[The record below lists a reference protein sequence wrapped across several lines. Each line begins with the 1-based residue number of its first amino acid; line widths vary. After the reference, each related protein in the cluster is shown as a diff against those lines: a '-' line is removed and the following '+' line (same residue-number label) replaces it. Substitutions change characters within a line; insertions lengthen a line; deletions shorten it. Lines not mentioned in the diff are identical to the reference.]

1 MSTQNTSAYS
11 STLLR
16 PQRKFPHLLKAVENR
31 RTGPRLSAATV
42 VAVRAVLVREL
53 GETGPRIGGDV
64 GAVAGEDRVDV
75 VEGRGGVLKMREEK
89 VSVDVEKWEDDRE
102 R

>member
-1 MSTQNTSAYS
+1 
-11 STLLR
+11 
-16 PQRKFPHLLKAVENR
+16 
-31 RTGPRLSAATV
+31 
-42 VAVRAVLVREL
+42 
-53 GETGPRIGGDV
+53 V